1 MKVSKVSL
9 EKIAGGALQEKFS
22 QSFEKVINNL
32 SDPNTSYK
40 EERKITITLKFAQN
54 ETRDDV
60 ICSLAVVE
68 KLAAH
73 KQTKT
78 SFAIGKNLRTGDIS
92 VEEYGKNQISLDD
105 LNVDTETGE
114 IIEEEKEEKAEG
126 NIIDLRKVN
135 FN

>member
-22 QSFEKVINNL
+22 QSFKKVINNL

-40 EERKITITLKFAQN
+40 EARKITITLKFTQN
-54 ETRDDV
+54 EARDDV
-60 ICSLAVVE
+60 VCDVSVAE
-68 KLAAH
+68 KLSAQA
-73 KQTKT
+73 QTRT

-92 VEEYGKNQISLDD
+92 IEEYGKNQISLDD
-105 LNVDTETGE
+105 LNLDTETGE
-114 IIEEEKEEKAEG
+114 IIEEEKAEG